1 MRFFWTAYFLR
12 LLLSLFA
19 FNTTIGWSKEKNMPT
34 TSGPKL
40 ITLDTDELE
49 RNRSVVKNYITTGK
63 LKLLRTDIERD
74 PFEMTFIKNR
84 FQSEEDQFM
93 FSFGGDNASGV
104 VERKNTTSRLK
115 NVILRAMSGQNIS
128 IAILGGSISAGGGLR
143 LDKEGFRGLYYL
155 VFADWWQQTVQ
166 PFTGSNVILH
176 NLAVGGTSSNFF
188 AFCYKALIN
197 PVTDVDIAL
206 LDFAVN
212 DYMLF
217 KDSKSPIALS
227 LEQLT
232 REILNDKNSPALIFV
247 NFVRGVS
254 KIPVC
259 NNLENHGQTAV
270 AENYGITSA
279 SLRNFFCSGHPSKP
293 EMFKKMFASDGTHA
307 SVLAHSRVALMIIN
321 YVRQTMLRVLD
332 RLDIPGELR
341 TLVSPSLHS
350 NDSALSSSPQSFHTD
365 LPEALF
371 EENRAEFHDNP
382 LCYTQIT
389 PDGTKNE
396 SIHQTLLVKEIG
408 NFGFHFMPKQYIK
421 QPGETGNRDSSQYSV
436 DPLKSR
442 SDAYGG
448 WKAQASNSM
457 LELAILI
464 PLTLKDKQILTRN
477 IAIAVRTHSN
487 GGTARVWLDEYEEKG
502 VLINTRSP
510 FGQTRLQTIAHHVT
524 PGRHVL
530 SVRTETP
537 GIFILSG
544 IMTGPTYN

>member
-1 MRFFWTAYFLR
+1 MRFFRRAYIFK
-12 LLLSLFA
+12 LLLPLFA
-19 FNTTIGWSKEKNMPT
+19 FNANIGWSKEKNMPT
-34 TSGPKL
+34 ISEQKL
-40 ITLDTDELE
+40 VTLNTDELE
-49 RNRSVVKNYITTGK
+49 RNRSVVKNHSMTSAK
-63 LKLLRTDIERD
+63 LKLLRRAIERN
-74 PFEMTFIKNR
+74 PLEMTFIKNR
-84 FQSEEDQFM
+84 FQSEEDKFM
-93 FSFGGDNASGV
+93 FSFGGDSPSGV
-104 VERKNTTSRLK
+104 VERNATTSGLK
-115 NVILRAMSGQNIS
+115 NVILRSLSGKNIS
-128 IAILGGSISAGGGLR
+128 IAILGGSISAGGGLH
-143 LDKEGFRGLYYL
+143 LDEEDFRGLYYR

-166 PFTGSNVILH
+166 PFTGSNAILH

-206 LDFAVN
+206 LDFTVN

-217 KDSKSPIALS
+217 KDSKFPIALS

-232 REILNDKNSPALIFV
+232 REILSNKKPPALIFV

-254 KIPVC
+254 KTPMC
-259 NNLENHGQTAV
+259 NNLENHGQTTV
-270 AENYGITSA
+270 ADNYGITSV
-279 SLRNFFCSGHPSKP
+279 SLRNFFCSGHSGKS
-293 EMFKKMFASDGTHA
+293 EMFKKMFTSDGTHA
-307 SVLAHSRVALMIIN
+307 SVLAHSNIALMIIN
-321 YVRQTMLRVLD
+321 YVRQTMLKVLD
-332 RLDIPGELR
+332 WLDIPGDRR

-350 NDSALSSSPQSFHTD
+350 NDSAMSSRPKSFHVK

-371 EENRAEFHDNP
+371 EENRAEFHDTP

-396 SIHQTLLVKEIG
+396 SIHQTLQVNEVG
-408 NFGFHFMPKQYIK
+408 NLGFHFMPKQYIK
-421 QPGETGNRDSSQYSV
+421 QPGEANRDASQHFHHH
-436 DPLKSR
+436 KSR
-442 SDAYGG
+442 TDAYGG
-448 WKAQASNSM
+448 WKAQSVNSM

-477 IAIAVRTHSN
+477 IAIAIRTHSN

-510 FGQTRLQTIAHHVT
+510 FGHTRLHTIARHVT

-537 GIFILSG
+537 GIFILSA